1 LILWRSNYPLSKN
14 CSLPNQPYS
23 HGTNNTRSNCFLFI
37 ENFHQP
43 ILCLQVACK
52 PEQCSI
58 SSTSLN
64 NAQFQAKE
72 NIAKVARDESSDITC
87 SGIPSGQNQLTTEVF
102 LHRSNK

>member
-1 LILWRSNYPLSKN
+1 MGQTTQEVIVFYLLKIS
-14 CSLPNQPYS
+14 
-23 HGTNNTRSNCFLFI
+23 TNRFCVCRLR
-37 ENFHQP
+37 
-43 ILCLQVACK
+43 A
-52 PEQCSI
+52 
-58 SSTSLN
+58 SLN